1 MQPNFKNVYI
11 YSNNVLQTLQMNTY
25 SLSIYLEVCTYGI
38 KGGVLAQYGI
48 VEMKCVGSLR
58 NYLQNYL
65 FFVGSKL
72 ELY

>member
-1 MQPNFKNVYI
+1 MSRFTQ
-11 YSNNVLQTLQMNTY
+11 NNVLQTLQMNTY

-48 VEMKCVGSLR
+48 VEMKCVGSLK
-58 NYLQNYL
+58 NYLLNYL

-72 ELY
+72 ELD